1 MLYAAVLELSCW
13 EAVTREDATGLK
25 KLELVASPA
34 VGVGRFRTTDLLP
47 AWAVSRVRRS
57 ATALEVCLI
66 GV

>member
-1 MLYAAVLELSCW
+1 MLAVGAPALLE
-13 EAVTREDATGLK
+13 DGLK
-25 KLELVASPA
+25 TVAERDRPRLTAGTGKFA
-34 VGVGRFRTTDLLP
+34 VGTLFALA

>member
-13 EAVTREDATGLK
+13 EAVTREAALGLK
-25 KLELVASPA
+25 KLVLVASPT
-34 VGVGRFRTTDLLP
+34 VGAGKFRTIVLRT
-47 AWAVSRVRRS
+47 AWADSRVRRS